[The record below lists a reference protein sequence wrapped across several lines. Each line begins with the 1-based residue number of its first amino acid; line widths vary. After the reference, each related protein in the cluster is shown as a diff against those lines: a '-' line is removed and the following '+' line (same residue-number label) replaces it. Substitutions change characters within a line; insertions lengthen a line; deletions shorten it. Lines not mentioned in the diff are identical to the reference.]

1 MNFDIKDVKSWANRH
16 DVKIK
21 AVTGFFGN
29 SLSEIDNEIRRYNK
43 GEKDHLHELY
53 KISDNGCYCFGYAV
67 YFADTGAFGGTQ
79 TFAFFLPLDAVK
91 EDKPEKKYRPFKNL
105 YEFYQFLSFNSHI
118 TEEDFTPVML
128 LGLYFKYRDK
138 KALRVASTIVINRID
153 VDLKDICEP
162 IIEGR
167 NFERWFDLAE
177 IMNDDCEWQPFGVK
191 END

>member
-1 MNFDIKDVKSWANRH
+1 MNFDVKDVKSWANRH
-16 DVKIK
+16 EVKVGDEGYV
-21 AVTGFFGN
+21 AY
-29 SLSEIDNEIRRYNK
+29 S
-43 GEKDHLHELY
+43 
-53 KISDNGCYCFGYAV
+53 ISDFRKLNIDDAKCGKVIYIDDDSNLCFKSD
-67 YFADTGAFGGTQ
+67 FAPFTYY
-79 TFAFFLPLDAVK
+79 AFFLPLEAVK
-91 EDKPEKKYRPFKNL
+91 KDKPEKKYRPFKDL

-128 LGLYFKYRDK
+128 LGLYFKYREK

-177 IMNDDCEWQPFGVK
+177 IMNDDGEWQPFGVEVK
-191 END
+191 EK